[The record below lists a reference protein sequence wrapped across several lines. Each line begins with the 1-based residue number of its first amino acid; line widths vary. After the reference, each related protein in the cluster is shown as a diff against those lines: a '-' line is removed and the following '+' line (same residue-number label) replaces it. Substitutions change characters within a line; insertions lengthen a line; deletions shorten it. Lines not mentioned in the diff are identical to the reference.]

1 MGLRFRKSINLG
13 GGFKINLSKSGIG
26 YSWGGKGYRVT
37 KKAKGGFRST
47 SSIPG
52 TGISYTYDT
61 HKHKSKSRGNG
72 GANHNAQHPSAP
84 VVDNN
89 TYDTQ
94 AIENS
99 AATGIVSE
107 GLEEMIASAT
117 KSLQYN
123 TWATIGLIA
132 SVLLGFGFPLFFLA
146 SVGFLVWKIY
156 IKKNGIID
164 LDYTIDSDQQAL
176 IDERIKPL
184 LKIAKS
190 KKVWRIMETSKVIDT
205 KYSSGANSL
214 IKRVACQAK
223 TVAPFP
229 FVTNSQVVTFKSG
242 KETLMFLPDKF
253 FIIQGTKIGALN
265 YEDLTTTVKGTRF
278 IESDSVP
285 SDAKVVDHTWK
296 YVNKSG
302 GPDKRFSDNKQIPV
316 CLYGEMR
323 IQSNSGVN
331 SVVMFSNINI
341 E

>member
-47 SSIPG
+47 SSISG

-61 HKHKSKSRGNG
+61 HKHKSKSHGNG
-72 GANHNAQHPSAP
+72 GANHNAQHPSVP

-132 SVLLGFGFPLFFLA
+132 SVLLGERKTQRDVADIAGVTEVTIRNRYKELTEELNEEVEA
-146 SVGFLVWKIY
+146 EILDTVGEQIQEQEQKLYFMSIVKI
-156 IKKNGIID
+156 
-164 LDYTIDSDQQAL
+164 T
-176 IDERIKPL
+176 
-184 LKIAKS
+184 
-190 KKVWRIMETSKVIDT
+190 
-205 KYSSGANSL
+205 
-214 IKRVACQAK
+214 
-223 TVAPFP
+223 
-229 FVTNSQVVTFKSG
+229 
-242 KETLMFLPDKF
+242 
-253 FIIQGTKIGALN
+253 
-265 YEDLTTTVKGTRF
+265 
-278 IESDSVP
+278 
-285 SDAKVVDHTWK
+285 
-296 YVNKSG
+296 
-302 GPDKRFSDNKQIPV
+302 
-316 CLYGEMR
+316 
-323 IQSNSGVN
+323 
-331 SVVMFSNINI
+331 
-341 E
+341 